1 MSPQGQL
8 YVARYDFTE
17 AEKNGLISILSET
30 GEVEEELIVQEC
42 AELTGLFFS
51 KVQDDILFATE
62 SSTNSLLKIQVSAS
76 DR

>member
-1 MSPQGQL
+1 M
-8 YVARYDFTE
+8 ARFDFTE
-17 AEKNGLISILSET
+17 ADKNGIISILDES
-30 GEVEEELIVQEC
+30 GEVEENLIVNDC

-51 KVQDDILFATE
+51 KVQDDILYATE

>member
-30 GEVEEELIVQEC
+30 GEVEEELIVAEC
-42 AELTGLFFS
+42 SELTGLFFS

-62 SSTNSLLKIQVSAS
+62 SSTNSLLKI
-76 DR
+76 

>member
-8 YVARYDFTE
+8 YCARYDFTE
-17 AEKNGLISILSET
+17 ADQNGLISILTES
-30 GEVEEELIVQEC
+30 GEVEEELIVHDC

-62 SSTNSLLKIQVSAS
+62 SSTNSLLKI
-76 DR
+76 